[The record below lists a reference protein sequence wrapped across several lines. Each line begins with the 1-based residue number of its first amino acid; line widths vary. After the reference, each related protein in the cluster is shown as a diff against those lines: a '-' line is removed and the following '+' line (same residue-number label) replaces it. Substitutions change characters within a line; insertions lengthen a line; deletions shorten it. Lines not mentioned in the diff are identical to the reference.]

1 MAVPVTGSD
10 QRGPGAAVTVTG
22 PAGQPAERV
31 RPVSARHFVRLK
43 LRVMGNN
50 FRGQGWR
57 IAMFVGGVIAG
68 LWFAA
73 TGFFLLAAPGLADE
87 PTYALMAAAFG
98 GGLLVLGWLLLP
110 LVFFGVDETLDPAR
124 FALLPLSR
132 RTLVTGLFA
141 AALVSV
147 PAVAALIATGGLVL
161 SAGLLGG
168 GAAALVAAVGVVAGL
183 LLCVAAS
190 RAMTSAFATMLR
202 SRRVRDLA
210 AVLLAVLAALLGP
223 LQIVVLAAV
232 QQADW
237 DRLTGV
243 ARVVGWTP
251 FGAPWTIGVDVAEGR
266 AWAVPVKLLITALT
280 IGALLW
286 WWSRSLES
294 AMVGAAS
301 GGRVRARGGAAKTGD
316 GPARAG
322 AGAVGAGAVGQ
333 LFPRAVGW
341 ARRDRFGALVAR
353 ECRYWWRDARRRANL
368 ITIAVVGIFVPVM
381 VNFGG
386 ASFSTGEGMEL
397 AAPNSSPVLVSISM
411 VFVGLLASV
420 TLANQFGFD
429 GSAYAANVVAGVPG
443 RLELRARM
451 AAFSVYVLPML
462 AVVAA
467 ALAVLLGRPTWLG
480 VMAGSLLASYGAG
493 LAISAFV
500 SVLGAYSLPETSNP
514 FAMNSGA
521 GVAKSFLTLLSML
534 GTAAASVPMVVAA
547 ALLGDAWLWLAPPL
561 GLAYGLGAALLGAYL
576 AGDVL
581 DRRAPELLTAVTPR
595 R

>member
-1 MAVPVTGSD
+1 MAVPVT
-10 QRGPGAAVTVTG
+10 A
-22 PAGQPAERV
+22 AERPA
-31 RPVSARHFVRLK
+31 RPVSPRHFVRLK
-43 LRVMGNN
+43 LRVLRNN
-50 FRGQGWR
+50 FRGQAWR
-57 IAMFVGGVIAG
+57 IAMFVGAVLFG

-73 TGFFLLAAPGLADE
+73 GGFFLLAAPGLAGE
-87 PTYALMAAAFG
+87 SRYALMTAAFG
-98 GGLLVLGWLLLP
+98 GGLLTLGWLLLP

-132 RTLVTGLFA
+132 RTLVAGLFA

-147 PAVAALIATGGLVL
+147 PVLATLVTAAGLVVT
-161 SAGLLGG
+161 AGALGG
-168 GAAALVAAVGVVAGL
+168 WSAALVGVLGVLLGL
-183 LLCVAAS
+183 LLCVAAA
-190 RAMTSAFATMLR
+190 RAVTSAFATMLR

-223 LQIVVLAAV
+223 LQLLVLGAV

-251 FGAPWTIGVDVAEGR
+251 FGAPWTAGVDVAEGR
-266 AWAVPVKLLITALT
+266 AGAAGLKLLITVAA
-280 IGALLW
+280 IGVLLL

-301 GGRVRARGGAAKTGD
+301 AGPSGDRRGGAVG
-316 GPARAG
+316 GP
-322 AGAVGAGAVGQ
+322 VGQ

-368 ITIAVVGIFVPVM
+368 ITVAVVGIFVPVM
-381 VNFGG
+381 VNLGGSRLATDGG
-386 ASFSTGEGMEL
+386 AAFGE
-397 AAPNSSPVLVSISM
+397 ATANSSPVLVSLSM
-411 VFVGLLASV
+411 IFVGVLAAV

-443 RLELRARM
+443 RVELQARM
-451 AAFSVYVLPML
+451 AAFSLYVVPILGGVAVVL
-462 AVVAA
+462 AVV
-467 ALAVLLGRPTWLG
+467 LGRPGWLG
-480 VMAGSLLASYGAG
+480 LMAGGLIAAYGCG
-493 LAISAFV
+493 LAINAAV
-500 SVLGAYSLPETSNP
+500 SVLGGYALPETSNP
-514 FAMNSGA
+514 FAMNTGA
-521 GVAKSFLTLLSML
+521 GMAKSLYALLSMVASV
-534 GTAAASVPMVVAA
+534 AAAVPLVVAA
-547 ALLGDAWLWLAPPL
+547 ALLGDVWLWLALPV

-576 AGDVL
+576 VGDAL
-581 DRRAPELLTAVTPR
+581 DRRQPELLAAVTPR

>member
-1 MAVPVTGSD
+1 MAVPVTA
-10 QRGPGAAVTVTG
+10 PAG
-22 PAGQPAERV
+22 PAR
-31 RPVSARHFVRLK
+31 RISARHFVRLK
-43 LRVMGNN
+43 LRVLGNN

-57 IAMFVGGVIAG
+57 IALFVVGVLVG

-73 TGFFLLAAPGLADE
+73 GGFLALAAPGLAGE
-87 PTYALMAAAFG
+87 PRYALLTAAFG

-147 PAVAALIATGGLVL
+147 PVLATLAAVSGLVVTAGAL
-161 SAGLLGG
+161 GGWSAGLVAVV
-168 GAAALVAAVGVVAGL
+168 GAAGGL
-183 LLCVAAS
+183 LLCVAAA
-190 RAMTSAFATMLR
+190 RAVTSAFATMLR

-210 AVLLAVLAALLGP
+210 AVLLAVVAALLGP

-232 QQADW
+232 RQADW
-237 DRLTGV
+237 DWLTGV

-251 FGAPWTIGVDVAEGR
+251 FGAPWTAGIDMAEGR
-266 AWAVPVKLLITALT
+266 VWAAPVKLLITAVT
-280 IGALLW
+280 IGALLL

-294 AMVGAAS
+294 AMVGTVSA
-301 GGRVRARGGAAKTGD
+301 
-316 GPARAG
+316 GPARDRRG
-322 AGAVGAGAVGQ
+322 PVGGAVAQ

-353 ECRYWWRDARRRANL
+353 ECRYWWREARRRANL

-381 VNFGG
+381 VNLGGSRLATDGGQAFGE
-386 ASFSTGEGMEL
+386 AT
-397 AAPNSSPVLVSISM
+397 ADSSPVLVSLSM
-411 VFVGLLASV
+411 LFVGVLASL

-451 AAFSVYVLPML
+451 TAFSLYVVPILGVV
-462 AVVAA
+462 AVV
-467 ALAVLLGRPTWLG
+467 LATLLGHPAWLG
-480 VMAGSLLASYGAG
+480 VMAGALLAAYGSG
-493 LAISAFV
+493 LAINAFI
-500 SVLGAYSLPETSNP
+500 SVLGAYALPETSNP
-514 FAMNSGA
+514 FAMNTGA
-521 GVAKSFLTLLSML
+521 GMAKSLLALLSMVASAV
-534 GTAAASVPMVVAA
+534 AAVPMVVAA
-547 ALLGDAWLWLAPPL
+547 ALLGDLWLWLALPV
-561 GLAYGLGAALLGAYL
+561 GLAYGLGAALLGSYL

-581 DRRAPELLTAVTPR
+581 DRRQPELLAAVTPR

>member
-1 MAVPVTGSD
+1 MAVPVTA
-10 QRGPGAAVTVTG
+10 PAG
-22 PAGQPAERV
+22 PAR
-31 RPVSARHFVRLK
+31 RVSARHFVRLK
-43 LRVMGNN
+43 LRVLANN

-57 IAMFVGGVIAG
+57 IALFVVGVLVG
-68 LWFAA
+68 LWFA
-73 TGFFLLAAPGLADE
+73 TGGFFALAAPGLAGE
-87 PTYALMAAAFG
+87 PRFALLAAAFG

-147 PAVAALIATGGLVL
+147 PVLATLLAMSGLVVT
-161 SAGLLGG
+161 AGLLGG
-168 GAAALVAAVGVVAGL
+168 WSAALVELLGVVTGL
-183 LLCVAAS
+183 LLCVATA
-190 RAMTSAFATMLR
+190 RAVTSAFATMLR

-210 AVLLAVLAALLGP
+210 AVLLAVVAALLGP

-232 QQADW
+232 RQADW

-243 ARVVGWTP
+243 ARVLGWTP
-251 FGAPWTIGVDVAEGR
+251 LGAPWTAGIDLAEGR
-266 AWAVPVKLLITALT
+266 VWAAPVKLLITAAT
-280 IGALLW
+280 IGALLL
-286 WWSRSLES
+286 WWSRSLET
-294 AMVGAAS
+294 AMVGASSA
-301 GGRVRARGGAAKTGD
+301 GPTRDRRGPVGGAVA
-316 GPARAG
+316 
-322 AGAVGAGAVGQ
+322 Q

-368 ITIAVVGIFVPVM
+368 ITIAVVGIFVPLM
-381 VNFGG
+381 VNLGGPEFVSEGDAAFG
-386 ASFSTGEGMEL
+386 E
-397 AAPNSSPVLVSISM
+397 AAANTSPVLVSLSM
-411 VFVGLLASV
+411 IFVGVLAST

-451 AAFSVYVLPML
+451 TAFALYVVPML
-462 AVVAA
+462 AVVAVV
-467 ALAVLLGRPTWLG
+467 LAVLLGHPGWLG
-480 VMAGSLLASYGAG
+480 VMAGTLLAAYGAG
-493 LAISAFV
+493 LAINGLV

-521 GVAKSFLTLLSML
+521 GVAKGFLTLLSMFASAV
-534 GTAAASVPMVVAA
+534 AAAPLVVAA
-547 ALLGDAWLWLAPPL
+547 ALLGDLWLWLALPV
-561 GLAYGLGAALLGAYL
+561 GLAYGSGAALLGSYL
-576 AGDVL
+576 AGEVL
-581 DRRAPELLTAVTPR
+581 DRRQPELLAAVTPR

>member
-1 MAVPVTGSD
+1 MTSPD
-10 QRGPGAAVTVTG
+10 G
-22 PAGQPAERV
+22 PAVERV

-43 LRVMGNN
+43 LRVMGNS

-57 IAMFVGGVIAG
+57 VAMFAGSVIAG
-68 LWFAA
+68 LWFAG

-87 PTYALMAAAFG
+87 PTYALMTAAFG

-147 PAVAALIATGGLVL
+147 PAVAALIAAGGLVL
-161 SAGLLGG
+161 ASGLLGG
-168 GAAALVAAVGVVAGL
+168 AAAALVAAVGVVAGL

-223 LQIVVLAAV
+223 LQIVALAAV
-232 QQADW
+232 RQADW

-243 ARVVGWTP
+243 ARIVGWTP
-251 FGAPWTIGVDVAEGR
+251 FGAPWTVGVDVAEGR
-266 AWAVPVKLLITALT
+266 AWAVPVKLLVTALT

-294 AMVGAAS
+294 AMVGAA
-301 GGRVRARGGAAKTGD
+301 GG
-316 GPARAG
+316 GPAKARSGPTRAG
-322 AGAVGAGAVGQ
+322 TGPAGARSGAVGQ
-333 LFPRAVGW
+333 LFPWAVGW

-386 ASFSTGEGMEL
+386 ASFSTGDGTEL
-397 AAPNSSPVLVSISM
+397 AAPNSSPMLVSLSM
-411 VFVGLLASV
+411 VVVGALASV

-429 GSAYAANVVAGVPG
+429 GSAYAANVVAGVSG
-443 RLELRARM
+443 RLELLARM

-462 AVVAA
+462 GVVA
-467 ALAVLLGRPTWLG
+467 VLLGMVLGRPTWLG
-480 VMAGSLLASYGAG
+480 VMAGSLVASYGAG

-521 GVAKSFLTLLSML
+521 GVAKSFLALLSML
-534 GTAAASVPMVVAA
+534 GAAAASVPMVVAA

-581 DRRAPELLTAVTPR
+581 DRRTPELLTAITPR

>member
-1 MAVPVTGSD
+1 MAVPVTVAE
-10 QRGPGAAVTVTG
+10 PAA
-22 PAGQPAERV
+22 RV
-31 RPVSARHFVRLK
+31 RAVSPRHFVRLK

-57 IAMFVGGVIAG
+57 VALFVVGILVG

-73 TGFFLLAAPGLADE
+73 GGFLMFAAPGFADE
-87 PTYALMAAAFG
+87 PRYAVMAAAFG
-98 GGLLVLGWLLLP
+98 GGVLVLGWLLLP

-147 PAVAALIATGGLVL
+147 PVFAVLVAVTGLVVSAALLGGAVAGVVAAL
-161 SAGLLGG
+161 
-168 GAAALVAAVGVVAGL
+168 GVVAGV

-190 RAMTSAFATMLR
+190 RAVTSAFATMLR

-210 AVLLAVLAALLGP
+210 AVLLAVVAALLGP
-223 LQIVVLAAV
+223 LQLVVLAAV
-232 QQADW
+232 RTADW
-237 DRLTGV
+237 DRLVGV
-243 ARVVGWTP
+243 ARIVGWTP
-251 FGAPWTIGVDVAEGR
+251 FGAPWTIGLDVAEGR
-266 AWAVPVKLLITALT
+266 AWAVPVKLLITAVT
-280 IGALLW
+280 IGALLL

-301 GGRVRARGGAAKTGD
+301 AAPAKARQAPTGGAVA
-316 GPARAG
+316 
-322 AGAVGAGAVGQ
+322 Q

-381 VNFGG
+381 VNLGG
-386 ASFSTGEGMEL
+386 AGFAVGEEGFEATGD
-397 AAPNSSPVLVSISM
+397 PSPVLLSISM
-411 VFVGLLASV
+411 LFVGVLASV

-451 AAFSVYVLPML
+451 TAFSVYVVPML
-462 AVVAA
+462 GVVS
-467 ALAVLLGRPTWLG
+467 LIISGVLGRPEWFG
-480 VMAGSLLASYGAG
+480 VAAGALLASYGVG
-493 LAISAFV
+493 LAINGFI

-514 FAMNSGA
+514 FAMNTGSGI
-521 GVAKSFLTLLSML
+521 AKSMLTLLSMV
-534 GTAAASVPMVVAA
+534 GSAAAAVPMVVAA
-547 ALLGDAWLWLAPPL
+547 GLLGDVWLWLALPV
-561 GLAYGLGAALLGAYL
+561 GAAYGVGAALLGAYL

-581 DRRAPELLTAVTPR
+581 DRRMPELLSTVTPR

>member
-1 MAVPVTGSD
+1 MAVPVT
-10 QRGPGAAVTVTG
+10 AVEPPTR
-22 PAGQPAERV
+22 A
-31 RPVSARHFVRLK
+31 VSPRHFVRLK
-43 LRVMGNN
+43 LRVLGNN
-50 FRGQGWR
+50 FRGQAWR
-57 IAMFVGGVIAG
+57 IVLFVLGVLFA

-87 PTYALMAAAFG
+87 SRYALMAAAFG
-98 GGLLVLGWLLLP
+98 GGVLTLGWLLLP

-132 RTLVTGLFA
+132 RTLVTGLLA

-147 PAVAALIATGGLVL
+147 PALATLVTAAGLVVT
-161 SAGLLGG
+161 AGALGG
-168 GAAALVAAVGVVAGL
+168 WPAALVGAVGVVAGL
-183 LLCVAAS
+183 LVCVAGA
-190 RAMTSAFATMLR
+190 RALTSAFATMLR

-223 LQIVVLAAV
+223 LQLLVLAAV
-232 QQADW
+232 RNADW

-251 FGAPWTIGVDVAEGR
+251 FGAPWTAGVDVAEGR
-266 AWAVPVKLLITALT
+266 AGAAVVKLLITAAT
-280 IGALLW
+280 IGVLLL

-301 GGRVRARGGAAKTGD
+301 T
-316 GPARAG
+316 GPARAPRG
-322 AGAVGAGAVGQ
+322 VVGGAVAQ

-368 ITIAVVGIFVPVM
+368 ITVAVVGVFVPVM
-381 VNFGG
+381 VNLGG
-386 ASFSTGEGMEL
+386 ASLAVEGGAAFGE
-397 AAPNSSPVLVSISM
+397 ASANSSPVLVSISM
-411 VFVGLLASV
+411 VLVGVLASL

-443 RLELRARM
+443 RVELRARM
-451 AAFSVYVLPML
+451 VAFSLYVVPILVVVAVVL
-462 AVVAA
+462 AVV
-467 ALAVLLGRPTWLG
+467 LGRPEWLG
-480 VMAGSLLASYGAG
+480 VMAGGLFAAYGCG
-493 LAISAFV
+493 LAINGFI

-514 FAMNSGA
+514 FAMNTGA
-521 GVAKSFLTLLSML
+521 GIAKSMLTLLSMVSSAV
-534 GTAAASVPMVVAA
+534 AAIPFVVAA
-547 ALLGDAWLWLAPPL
+547 ALLGDVWLWLALPA
-561 GLAYGLGAALLGAYL
+561 GLAYGVGAALLGAYL
-576 AGDVL
+576 AGDAL
-581 DRRAPELLTAVTPR
+581 DRRQPELLATVTPR

>member
-1 MAVPVTGSD
+1 MAVPVT
-10 QRGPGAAVTVTG
+10 PAA
-22 PAGQPAERV
+22 RV
-31 RPVSARHFVRLK
+31 RPVSPRHFVRLK

-57 IAMFVGGVIAG
+57 VALFVVGILVG

-73 TGFFLLAAPGLADE
+73 GGFLMFAAPGFADE
-87 PTYALMAAAFG
+87 PRYAVMAAAFG
-98 GGLLVLGWLLLP
+98 GGVLVLGWLLLP

-141 AALVSV
+141 AALISV
-147 PAVAALIATGGLVL
+147 PVFAVLVAVTGLVV
-161 SAGLLGG
+161 SAALLGG
-168 GAAALVAAVGVVAGL
+168 PVAGVVAVVGVVAGV

-190 RAMTSAFATMLR
+190 RAVTSAFATMLR

-210 AVLLAVLAALLGP
+210 AVLLAVVAASLGP
-223 LQIVVLAAV
+223 LQLVVLAAV
-232 QQADW
+232 RTADW
-237 DRLTGV
+237 DRLVGV
-243 ARVVGWTP
+243 ARIVGWTP
-251 FGAPWTIGVDVAEGR
+251 FGAPWTIGLDVAEGR
-266 AWAVPVKLLITALT
+266 AWAVPVKLLITGVA
-280 IGALLW
+280 IGALLL

-301 GGRVRARGGAAKTGD
+301 AAPAKARQAPTGGAVA
-316 GPARAG
+316 
-322 AGAVGAGAVGQ
+322 Q

-381 VNFGG
+381 VNLGG
-386 ASFSTGEGMEL
+386 AGFAVGEEGFEATGD
-397 AAPNSSPVLVSISM
+397 PSPVLLSISM
-411 VFVGLLASV
+411 LFVGVLASV

-451 AAFSVYVLPML
+451 TAFSVYVVPML
-462 AVVAA
+462 GVVS
-467 ALAVLLGRPTWLG
+467 LIISGVLGRPEWFG
-480 VMAGSLLASYGAG
+480 VAAGALLASYGVG
-493 LAISAFV
+493 LAINGFI

-514 FAMNSGA
+514 FAMNGGS
-521 GVAKSFLTLLSML
+521 GVAKSMLTLLSMV
-534 GTAAASVPMVVAA
+534 GSAAAAVPMVVAA
-547 ALLGDAWLWLAPPL
+547 GLLGDVWLWLALPV
-561 GLAYGLGAALLGAYL
+561 GAAYGVGAALLGAYL

-581 DRRAPELLTAVTPR
+581 DRRMPELLSTVTPR

>member
-1 MAVPVTGSD
+1 MSADATP
-10 QRGPGAAVTVTG
+10 AA
-22 PAGQPAERV
+22 PA

-43 LRVMGNN
+43 LRVMANN

-57 IAMFVGGVIAG
+57 IAMFIGGALLG

-73 TGFFLLAAPGLADE
+73 SGFFLFAAPGLTDNGR
-87 PTYALMAAAFG
+87 YAVLVAAAG

-124 FALLPLSR
+124 FALLPLPR
-132 RTLVTGLFA
+132 RTLVTGLF
-141 AALVSV
+141 
-147 PAVAALIATGGLVL
+147 VAALISVPVAAVLVAASGLVL
-161 SAGLLGG
+161 TAWSLGGWSAGL
-168 GAAALVAAVGVVAGL
+168 VAVVGVLAGL

-190 RAMTSAFATMLR
+190 RAVTSAFATMLR

-210 AVLLAVLAALLGP
+210 AVLLAVVAALLGP
-223 LQIVVLAAV
+223 LQIFGLAALRE
-232 QQADW
+232 ADW
-237 DRLTGV
+237 DRLAGV
-243 ARVVGWTP
+243 ATVIGWTP
-251 FGAPWTIGVDVAEGR
+251 LGAPWTAGIDVAQGR
-266 AWAVPVKLLITALT
+266 VWAAPVKLLVTVVALV
-280 IGALLW
+280 ALLA

-301 GGRVRARGGAAKTGD
+301 AGKAPARRGVDGGAVA
-316 GPARAG
+316 
-322 AGAVGAGAVGQ
+322 Q
-333 LFPRAVGW
+333 LFPRVAGW

-353 ECRYWWRDARRRANL
+353 EARYWWRDARRRANL

-381 VNFGG
+381 INVTGG
-386 ASFSTGEGMEL
+386 DFAAVGDEGFTAAASD
-397 AAPNSSPVLVSISM
+397 SSPVVVTISM
-411 VFVGLLASV
+411 VFVGVLAAV

-451 AAFSVYVLPML
+451 TAFSLYVLPML
-462 AVVAA
+462 AVVSVVLSA
-467 ALAVLLGRPTWLG
+467 LLGRPGWIGL
-480 VMAGSLLASYGAG
+480 MAGSLTATYGAG
-493 LAISAFV
+493 LAVTGFV

-521 GVAKSFLTLLSML
+521 GLAKGLLTLLAMIVSAV
-534 GTAAASVPMVVAA
+534 AAVPMVVAA
-547 ALLGDAWLWLAPPL
+547 ALLGDAWLWLALPV
-561 GLAYGLGAALLGAYL
+561 GAAYGLGAALLGAYL

-581 DRRAPELLTAVTPR
+581 DRRLPELLATVTPR